1 MYYYSRKKKLLR
13 MILGMLLLLGII
25 RFGMAL
31 SNNRMLLTMNFCNDF
46 TEVMQGAQET
56 PELDISDALRFNGCT
71 VPYAS
76 VTNTFYIS
84 QDTSENFGGGYFSTS
99 PNCSVWFKIDEM
111 WLQKSQ
117 AIASNHVFSILIQK
131 DNQYRQAN
139 LVVSGLPVLALT
151 ETYGWENPQEMT
163 LLAAKEEDCYEG
175 TCTFRMR
182 GQSSAIYPKYGFKLN
197 LCDENYD
204 PVKASLLGLRRDND
218 WILNPLYSDSTKIR
232 EKMAYQI
239 WDEMQEFNQTK
250 NASSNITYVE
260 VILNHTY
267 WGIYG
272 LQEPIDKKQLS
283 MNETDILYKKTDNTY
298 PTTAELAAA
307 VDGQEFVAGFSIKY
321 PKAEHIEAADW
332 EPLKR
337 YVEEFYY
344 DIEAPPEETADF
356 ETLTELLDFDNAL
369 DYKIFIAVV
378 VGEDNIYKNIDYC
391 LRYENGKYKMYMVPW
406 DLNVTFGDIMN
417 FDVGA
422 DAQFNSGVIT
432 TNTNSR
438 EYITLYRADNERV
451 EQALREKWQAYR
463 KDFLSDGHLKEM
475 AENAMKELSD
485 SGAMLRDNERWPE
498 CNNSTDLTEIYEFID
513 GHMAYLDECFEK
525 EEWWREDHY
534 LRGVEQC
541 TE

>member
-1 MYYYSRKKKLLR
+1 
-13 MILGMLLLLGII
+13 MILGMLILLGSI

-31 SNNRMLLTMNFCNDF
+31 SNNRMLLTMDFCNDF

-56 PELDISDALRFNGCT
+56 PELDISDALCFNGCV

-76 VTNTFYIS
+76 ATNTFYIS
-84 QDTSENFGGGYFSTS
+84 QDTTRNSWGGYFSTS
-99 PNCSVWFKIDEM
+99 PNCSVWFMIDGM

-117 AIASNHVFSILIQK
+117 AIASNHLFSILIQK
-131 DNQYRQAN
+131 DDQYRQAN

-163 LLAAKEEDCYEG
+163 LLAATEEDCYEG
-175 TCTFRMR
+175 TCNFRKR
-182 GQSSAIYPKYGFKLN
+182 GQTSAIYPKYGFKLD
-197 LCDENYD
+197 LCNETFES
-204 PVKASLLGLRRDND
+204 VKKSLLGLRRDND

-239 WDEMQEFNQTK
+239 WDEMQEYNQTEDR
-250 NASSNITYVE
+250 SSNITYVE
-260 VILNHTY
+260 LVLNHTY

-272 LQEPIDKKQLS
+272 LQEPVDKKQLS
-283 MNETDILYKKTDNTY
+283 MNETDIFYKKTDNTF
-298 PTTAELAAA
+298 PAMEEFAA
-307 VDGQEFVAGFSIKY
+307 VEDGQEWISGFRIKY
-321 PKAEHIEAADW
+321 PKTEDIRAEDW
-332 EPLKR
+332 TPLQQ
-337 YVEEFYY
+337 YVAEFYY
-344 DIEAPPEETADF
+344 DIEAPPEETADLD
-356 ETLTELLDFDNAL
+356 TLTELVDFNNAL
-369 DYKIFIAVV
+369 DYKIFLTVV

-406 DLNVTFGDIMN
+406 DLNITFGDVMN
-417 FDVGA
+417 FTVGA
-422 DAQFNSGVIT
+422 DAQYNSGAIRANVD
-432 TNTNSR
+432 SR
-438 EYITLYRADNERV
+438 EYITLYRADNKRV
-451 EQALREKWQAYR
+451 EQALCEKWRAYR
-463 KDFLSDGHLKEM
+463 EDFLSNEHLKGM
-475 AENAMKELSD
+475 AENAMRELSD

-513 GHMAYLDECFEK
+513 GHMAYLDESFEK